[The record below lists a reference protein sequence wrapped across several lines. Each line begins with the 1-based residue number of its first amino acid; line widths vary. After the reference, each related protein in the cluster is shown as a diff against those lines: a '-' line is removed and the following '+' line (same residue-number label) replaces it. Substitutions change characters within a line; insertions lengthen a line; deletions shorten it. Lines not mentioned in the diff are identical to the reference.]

1 MTMIEELLNT
11 HTDEIWKPVVI
22 RGTVVPGYC
31 VSNHGRI
38 TGKKGQFMK
47 INPRECKER
56 GNASMIGITVP
67 KDLFSDYDYK
77 HDKQKPNAKTRKLT
91 CQVHQ
96 LVMEAFSSTDENESP
111 PIPKEDWE
119 HWPESAKKYITE
131 LLEINKIL
139 SKKIKTLLVIDHID
153 DNPFNNHISNLRRV
167 VPRDNNTHV
176 KKYKLNDISRSG
188 SYNSLV

>member
-1 MTMIEELLNT
+1 MIEELLNT

-31 VSNHGRI
+31 ISNHGRI

-56 GNASMIGITVP
+56 GNASLIGLTVS
-67 KDLFSDYDYK
+67 KNLFPDYEYS
-77 HDKQKPNAKTRKLT
+77 HDKKNKPNAKTRRVT

-96 LVMEAFSSTDENESP
+96 LVMEAFSPTDENENP
-111 PIPKEDWE
+111 PIPKEDWKQ
-119 HWPESAKKYITE
+119 WPESAKQFITN
-131 LLEINKIL
+131 LLETNRIL
-139 SKKIKTLLVIDHID
+139 SEKIKTLLVIDHID

-167 VPRDNNTHV
+167 VPRDNNSHV
-176 KKYKLNDISRSG
+176 KKHKLNDISHSG
-188 SYNSLV
+188 SDNSLV